1 MTQLVRRNFP
11 VSTFVD
17 RFFDDS
23 FFARPSRATNGD
35 GATWVPAVDL
45 SQSDEK
51 FVLRAD
57 LPGLS
62 KDDVNLT
69 VEDSTLTLSGDRPLG
84 KKEDGEAFN
93 RVERTFGTFTRSFT
107 LMLLEDSHEL
117 QQFTPHTMT
126 YGDSA
131 VDDGEGIQTFG
142 TWSVVTEGVVVVR
155 PTVAR

>member
-107 LMLLEDSHEL
+107 LPSNVDGTAVSATFTDGVLTVDIPKLEEAKSR
-117 QQFTPHTMT
+117 QIAI
-126 YGDSA
+126 G
-131 VDDGEGIQTFG
+131 
-142 TWSVVTEGVVVVR
+142 
-155 PTVAR
+155 